1 MRFSVL
7 EMGEL
12 KDKPDLLAAVMFS
25 MMIYV
30 EQRMYLSD
38 RQQPKVCLIDEAGN
52 CCRKITS

>member
-38 RQQPKVCLIDEAGN
+38 RQQPKVCLIDEALEAAVE
-52 CCRKITS
+52 R